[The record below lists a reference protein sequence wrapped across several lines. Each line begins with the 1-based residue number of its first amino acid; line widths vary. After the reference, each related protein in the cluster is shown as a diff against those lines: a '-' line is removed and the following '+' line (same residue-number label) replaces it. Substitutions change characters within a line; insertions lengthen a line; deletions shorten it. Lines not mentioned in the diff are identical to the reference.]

1 MRLEKTAED
10 VASVLTTLQLSS
22 IAIRLLLCTGEGSE
36 NVTLQVI
43 HVLEEEK
50 KKEEKE
56 KER

>member
-1 MRLEKTAED
+1 M
-10 VASVLTTLQLSS
+10 ASVLTTLQLSS